1 MLSPSQVEHAL
12 LLVAIKATT
21 NWKQIYPQ
29 YQSFSLDLTYAKLLI
44 TYITQCIIHIGL
56 DIQDHYNYKRQPV
69 KFNFRFLPPLQSI
82 TNALSS
88 PRRRMRRT
96 CYQNKTR
103 TSANQML
110 PSRWSRWAM
119 MYRFWRGKD
128 ELTMRKQVPGA
139 TIVNQSLELYLHRYD
154 HTSMRG
160 TTTTMQYFTTQSGAT
175 LLRVGSTLKRSETHG
190 PGWMTGGRVGMRKKW
205 VIDKLTL
212 NYLWFL
218 IFHSLFLSF
227 THQPTTLT
235 WEK

>member
-1 MLSPSQVEHAL
+1 MEHAL

-69 KFNFRFLPPLQSI
+69 KFNFRFLTPLQSI

-88 PRRRMRRT
+88 PRRRRRRT
-96 CYQNKTR
+96 CYQNKAR
-103 TSANQML
+103 TSAHQML

-119 MYRFWRGKD
+119 MYRFWQGND
-128 ELTMRKQVPGA
+128 ERTMRKQVPGA
-139 TIVNQSLELYLHRYD
+139 TIVSQSLELYLHRYD

-160 TTTTMQYFTTQSGAT
+160 TTTMQYFP
-175 LLRVGSTLKRSETHG
+175 THG
-190 PGWMTGGRVGMRKKW
+190 PGWLVVGW
-205 VIDKLTL
+205 G
-212 NYLWFL
+212 
-218 IFHSLFLSF
+218 
-227 THQPTTLT
+227 
-235 WEK
+235 WEKSEW